1 MNLSSLLRLLA
12 WLPLTLSAGLPLP
25 DHVLYGTI
33 SQRNLAVTR
42 QRTDVTVEARRSLNG
57 PALAI
62 YRMGTAARLGDFFYE
77 LRIPLQ
83 DTPRNS
89 EAVAEPGETLF
100 ILVKDSRGELYRTTH
115 RLHEPGVALRL
126 DFGISV
132 DTEGDGVPDGWEQ
145 SFLGGL
151 SANLKSDS
159 DGDGAS
165 DGDEYLAGTHP
176 LQSADVFR
184 LAVQNPEPGKIR
196 VGFRALS
203 PVGPGYEGRQRYY
216 VLESRTNLVEGSW
229 QPVVNFSRIPGSNQ
243 WVELEQAADELQPPY
258 FRARVWLEGP

>member
-1 MNLSSLLRLLA
+1 MKLPSVFRLLA
-12 WLPLTLSAGLPLP
+12 WLPIAVSAGLPLP
-25 DHVLYGTI
+25 DHILYGTI
-33 SQRNLAVTR
+33 SQKNLAVTR

-57 PALAI
+57 PVLAS
-62 YRMGTAARLGDFFYE
+62 YRMGTVARLGEFFYE

-83 DTPRNS
+83 ESPRS
-89 EAVAEPGETLF
+89 SPAAAEPGETLF
-100 ILVKDSRGELYRTTH
+100 LLVKDASGELYRTTH
-115 RLHEPGVALRL
+115 RLTEPGVALRL

-151 SANLKSDS
+151 SANLQADT

-176 LQSADVFR
+176 RHAEDVFR
-184 LAVQNPEPGKIR
+184 LAVQTPEPGKIR
-196 VGFRALS
+196 VSFRALS
-203 PVGPGYEGRQRYY
+203 PLGPGYEGRRRIYA
-216 VLESRTNLVEGSW
+216 VESRTNLVEGSW
-229 QPVVNFSRIPGSNQ
+229 QPIANLSRIPGANQ
-243 WVELEQAADELQPPY
+243 WVEFEQSDDDTQPPY